1 VKVPV
6 VGSADGQRIGHGG
19 FPETVSRQSSGIV
32 ACAERSLPDKLP
44 ENPQT
49 ILCV

>member
-19 FPETVSRQSSGIV
+19 FPETVSRQSIGI
-32 ACAERSLPDKLP
+32 ATRTERSLLDKLRK
-44 ENPQT
+44 NP
-49 ILCV
+49 